1 MPVPRSERRSR
12 SRSRHRDARSSNPLV
27 PGAIVV
33 LLAALVAGAWWMGQ
47 RTSVPTDAGTLC
59 RTDVPPPA
67 THAVLIDV
75 TDTLSS
81 GERVQVLNEIERL
94 RMQLPR
100 FALLEIYAIDSAATP
115 EAALISICNP
125 GRGADMN
132 SLYQNPAMA
141 ERRWEEEFR
150 DRLIRTLDDV
160 VTRADS
166 QQSLI
171 LEAVRAVATESFG
184 RVALDG
190 SEKHLTVFSDL
201 LQHAPGEYSQYSR
214 PLADYGTFR
223 QGRYGHATRTNL
235 SGVHVRVFYIERPS
249 THHLQDGSHQKFWF
263 EYFQAGGAVVEG
275 FKKIFGD

>member
-1 MPVPRSERRSR
+1 MPAPKFERRASA
-12 SRSRHRDARSSNPLV
+12 HKKPKDTGGPNPLV
-27 PGAIVV
+27 PGTIVA
-33 LLAALVAGAWWMGQ
+33 LLAALVVGAWWIGQ
-47 RTSVPTDAGTLC
+47 RTSVPTDPETLC
-59 RTDVPPPA
+59 RTDVPPPV

-75 TDTLSS
+75 TDTLSG

-94 RMQLPR
+94 RVRLPR

-125 GRGADMN
+125 GRGEDMN

-141 ERRWEEEFR
+141 ERRWEEGFR
-150 DRLIRTLDDV
+150 DRLNQTLDEV
-160 VTRADS
+160 VMRSDS

-171 LEAVRAVATESFG
+171 FEAVRAVATESFG
-184 RVALDG
+184 RVVLDG

-214 PLADYGTFR
+214 PLSDYGNFR
-223 QGRYGHATRTNL
+223 QDRYGHATRANL
-235 SGVHVRVFYIERPS
+235 AGVHVRVFYIERPS

-275 FKKIFGD
+275 FKKIFGG